1 MKKYLAVLLCI
12 LPTLSFAAQTNYP
25 EICAKIEA
33 TIENNTFTLSTT
45 ELGIDSKQI
54 IRENTQ
60 VKILAINPVTPLLAE
75 QYANAADANMRD
87 IYFSIYREGNP
98 LVMVVQYTY
107 VNAKKQENVF
117 ISSAVVNDEECSV
130 SFDKYLTVKRE
141 F

>member
-1 MKKYLAVLLCI
+1 MPLV
-12 LPTLSFAAQTNYP
+12 PFSAQANYP
-25 EICAKIEA
+25 DVCAKIEA

-45 ELGIDSKQI
+45 ELGIDPKQI
-54 IRENTQ
+54 IREQTQ
-60 VKILAINPVTPLLAE
+60 VKVLAINPVTPLLIK
-75 QYANAADANMRD
+75 QYADAADANMRD
-87 IYFSIYREGNP
+87 VYLSIYREGNP

-117 ISSAVVNDEECSV
+117 ISSAVVNDGECSV